1 MKNVPET
8 KYPGDGSDDGGSPG
22 GGRQHRL
29 GSRRISVEYLASVDE
44 GLGGSSAVEFVSG
57 FEDEGFM
64 NTSDFHG
71 CSEAAI
77 DALLSNPKFILL
89 NKGRKRKLRAALL
102 DLSAGRI
109 AGGGDE
115 EALKAAVV
123 ISIPV
128 ATIVK
133 IQPALDPEAAAAPL
147 TNAAKTGAAAV
158 AVTPAGVGGA
168 APSAASSASFEASFS
183 SVGLDISS
191 DDSCAAATDPHH
203 TEGDQCSEDGE
214 VGQTGIIQIK
224 PAMSDEAEL

>member
-71 CSEAAI
+71 CSETAI

-102 DLSAGRI
+102 DLSAGRTV
-109 AGGGDE
+109 GGEDE
-115 EALKAAVV
+115 AAVV

-128 ATIVK
+128 ATIVE